1 MGELFYAGFCRNTC
15 LIKNKS
21 QLAIFNLA
29 NKCSVG
35 YVRAMDL
42 VVCACISGAP
52 EVDPPLGVEG
62 SDWREFA

>member
-1 MGELFYAGFCRNTC
+1 VGELFYARFCRNIC

-42 VVCACISGAP
+42 VICAFISGAP
-52 EVDPPLGVEG
+52 EVDGGLGVEG
-62 SDWREFA
+62 SDWR